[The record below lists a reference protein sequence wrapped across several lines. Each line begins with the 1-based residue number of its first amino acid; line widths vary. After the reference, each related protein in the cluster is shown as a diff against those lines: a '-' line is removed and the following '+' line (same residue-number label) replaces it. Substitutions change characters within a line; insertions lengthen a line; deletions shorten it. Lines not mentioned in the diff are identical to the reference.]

1 LLLHR
6 ARRRPAGWI
15 RQPPQQRARF
25 WIEAGLSAAAA
36 VLALITAVVPDWIE
50 RIFGAGPDDGG
61 GEFEWLIV
69 VVLAGAAIG
78 LALTAGREWHRR
90 LATTRTG

>member
-1 LLLHR
+1 LPLHR
-6 ARRRPAGWI
+6 APR
-15 RQPPQQRARF
+15 QRARF

-36 VLALITAVVPDWIE
+36 VLALITAVLPDWIE
-50 RIFGAGPDDGG
+50 RIVGAGPDDGG

-78 LALTAGREWHRR
+78 LALTAGREWYRR
-90 LATTRTG
+90 LAITS

>member
-1 LLLHR
+1 MQDGDSQPG
-6 ARRRPAGWI
+6 ARPQDR
-15 RQPPQQRARF
+15 PQQRARF

-50 RIFGAGPDDGG
+50 RIAGAGPDDGG

-69 VVLAGAAIG
+69 VVLACAAIG
-78 LALTAGREWHRR
+78 LALTARREWHRR
-90 LATTRTG
+90 LATTS